1 MGSLSGM
8 GVAMARIEVPISV
21 GELVDKVT
29 ILEIKS
35 EKIPDAGK
43 RANIRREL
51 DALTSVLAPL
61 LTATPALAQL
71 KTELRAI
78 NETLWRIE
86 DDIRDCER
94 RRDFGTSFVELA
106 RSVYQT
112 NDRRAATKRKIDELT
127 GSELVEE
134 KSYAP
139 YD

>member
-8 GVAMARIEVPISV
+8 DVTMARIEVPISV

-35 EKIPDAGK
+35 EKIPDAAK
-43 RANIRREL
+43 LANIRREL
-51 DALTSVLAPL
+51 DALTAVLKPSLA
-61 LTATPALAQL
+61 ATPALAAL
-71 KTELRAI
+71 KAELRTI

-86 DDIRDCER
+86 DDIRACER
-94 RRDFGTSFVELA
+94 QRDFGPSFVELA
-106 RSVYQT
+106 RGVYRT

-127 GSELVEE
+127 GSELLEE

-139 YD
+139 Y

>member
-1 MGSLSGM
+1 LGSLSGM

-35 EKIPDAGK
+35 EKIEDAGK
-43 RANIRREL
+43 RANIGREL
-51 DALTSVLAPL
+51 DALTGVLAPL
-61 LTATPALAQL
+61 IAATPDLAPL
-71 KTELRAI
+71 KAELRAI

-127 GSELVEE
+127 GSDLVEE

-139 YD
+139 Y

>member
-1 MGSLSGM
+1 
-8 GVAMARIEVPISV
+8 MARRIEVPISV

-35 EKIPDAGK
+35 EKIGDAGK
-43 RANIRREL
+43 LANIRREL
-51 DALTSVLAPL
+51 DALTAVLKPSL
-61 LTATPALAQL
+61 EATPALAAL
-71 KTELRAI
+71 KAELRTI

-94 RRDFGTSFVELA
+94 QRDFGPTFVELA
-106 RSVYQT
+106 RSVYRT
-112 NDRRAATKRKIDELT
+112 NDRRAATKRKIDDLT

-139 YD
+139 Y

>member
-1 MGSLSGM
+1 
-8 GVAMARIEVPISV
+8 MARIEVPISV

-35 EKIPDAGK
+35 EKIEDADK
-43 RANIRREL
+43 RENIRREL
-51 DALTSVLAPL
+51 DALTGVLKPL
-61 LTATPALAQL
+61 VAATPAIVAL
-71 KTELRAI
+71 KAELRSI

-94 RRDFGTSFVELA
+94 RRDFGAAFVELA
-106 RSVYQT
+106 RAVYQT
-112 NDRRAATKRKIDELT
+112 NDRRAATKRKIDDLT

-139 YD
+139 Y

>member
-1 MGSLSGM
+1 MGM
-8 GVAMARIEVPISV
+8 AMAPRIEVPISV

-35 EKIPDAGK
+35 EQIPDAGK
-43 RANIRREL
+43 QANIRREF
-51 DALTSVLAPL
+51 DALERVLKPL
-61 LTATPALAQL
+61 LTATPALADL
-71 KTELRAI
+71 KAELRSI

-94 RRDFGTSFVELA
+94 RRDFGDRFIELA

-112 NDRRAATKRKIDELT
+112 NDRRAATKRRIDELT
-127 GSELVEE
+127 GSDLVEE
-134 KSYAP
+134 KSYAS

>member
-1 MGSLSGM
+1 
-8 GVAMARIEVPISV
+8 MARIEVPISV

-29 ILEIKS
+29 ILEIKF
-35 EKIPDAGK
+35 EKIEDAGK

-51 DALTSVLAPL
+51 EALTAVLRPL
-61 LTATPALAQL
+61 LAATPAIAPL
-71 KTELRAI
+71 KAELRTI

-94 RRDFGTSFVELA
+94 KRDFGAAFVALA
-106 RSVYQT
+106 RAVYQT
-112 NDRRAATKRKIDELT
+112 NDARAATKRKIDDLT

-139 YD
+139 Y

>member
-1 MGSLSGM
+1 
-8 GVAMARIEVPISV
+8 MARVEVPISV

-35 EKIPDAGK
+35 EKIEDAAK
-43 RANIRREL
+43 RTNIRREL
-51 DALTSVLAPL
+51 DALTGVLKPLVAATPDIAPL
-61 LTATPALAQL
+61 KA
-71 KTELRAI
+71 ELRTI

-94 RRDFGTSFVELA
+94 KRDFGAAFVELA
-106 RSVYQT
+106 RAVYQT
-112 NDRRAATKRKIDELT
+112 NDRRAATKRKIDDLT

-139 YD
+139 Y

>member
-1 MGSLSGM
+1 
-8 GVAMARIEVPISV
+8 MARIEVPISV

-35 EKIPDAGK
+35 EKIEDAGK

-51 DALTSVLAPL
+51 DALTGVLKPLLAAIPGIAPL
-61 LTATPALAQL
+61 KA
-71 KTELRAI
+71 ELRTI

-94 RRDFGTSFVELA
+94 KRDFGAAFVELA
-106 RSVYQT
+106 RAVYQT
-112 NDRRAATKRKIDELT
+112 NDRRAATKRKIDDLT

-139 YD
+139 Y

>member
-1 MGSLSGM
+1 MD
-8 GVAMARIEVPISV
+8 VAMARRIEVPISV

-35 EKIPDAGK
+35 EKIEDAGK

-51 DALTSVLAPL
+51 DALAGVLKPLLAATPDLAPL
-61 LTATPALAQL
+61 KA
-71 KTELRAI
+71 ELRTI

-94 RRDFGTSFVELA
+94 RRDFGPAFVALA

>member
-1 MGSLSGM
+1 
-8 GVAMARIEVPISV
+8 MARIEVPISV

-35 EKIPDAGK
+35 EKIEDAGK

-51 DALTSVLAPL
+51 DALTAVLQPL
-61 LTATPALAQL
+61 LAATPGIAAL
-71 KTELRAI
+71 KTELRTI

-94 RRDFGTSFVELA
+94 KRDFGAAFVELA
-106 RSVYQT
+106 RAVYQT
-112 NDRRAATKRKIDELT
+112 NDRRAATKRKIDDLT

-139 YD
+139 Y

>member
-1 MGSLSGM
+1 
-8 GVAMARIEVPISV
+8 MARVEVPISV

-35 EKIPDAGK
+35 EKIGDAGK
-43 RANIRREL
+43 LANIRREL
-51 DALTSVLAPL
+51 DALTAVLKPLVAAAPGVAPL
-61 LTATPALAQL
+61 KA
-71 KTELRAI
+71 ELRMI

-94 RRDFGTSFVELA
+94 KRDFGPSFVELA
-106 RSVYQT
+106 RAVYHT

-127 GSELVEE
+127 GSELLEE

-139 YD
+139 Y

>member
-1 MGSLSGM
+1 
-8 GVAMARIEVPISV
+8 MARRVEVPISV

-35 EKIPDAGK
+35 VNITDEGK

-51 DALTSVLAPL
+51 DALAGVLTPILSAMPGLAPL
-61 LTATPALAQL
+61 
-71 KTELRAI
+71 KDELRKL
-78 NETLWRIE
+78 NEALWRIE

-94 RRDFGTSFVELA
+94 RREFGAPFIALA

-112 NDRRAATKRKIDELT
+112 NDRRAATKRKIDGLT

-139 YD
+139 Y

>member
-1 MGSLSGM
+1 
-8 GVAMARIEVPISV
+8 MAPRIEVPISV

-35 EKIPDAGK
+35 EKIPDAAK
-43 RANIRREL
+43 LANIRREL
-51 DALTSVLAPL
+51 DALTAVLKPSLA
-61 LTATPALAQL
+61 ATPALASL
-71 KTELRAI
+71 KAELRAI

-94 RRDFGTSFVELA
+94 QRDFGAAFVELA
-106 RSVYQT
+106 RSVYRT

-127 GSELVEE
+127 GSELLEE

>member
-1 MGSLSGM
+1 MGT
-8 GVAMARIEVPISV
+8 AMAPQIEVPISV

-35 EKIPDAGK
+35 EKISDAGK
-43 RANIRREL
+43 RANIRREF
-51 DALTSVLAPL
+51 DALQRVLTPL
-61 LTATPALAQL
+61 LTATPALADL
-71 KTELRAI
+71 KADLRSI

-94 RRDFGTSFVELA
+94 RRDFGERFIELA

-112 NDRRAATKRKIDELT
+112 NDRRAATKRRIDELT
-127 GSELVEE
+127 GSDLVEE
-134 KSYAP
+134 KSYAS

>member
-1 MGSLSGM
+1 M
-8 GVAMARIEVPISV
+8 AMAPRIEVPISV

-35 EKIPDAGK
+35 EQIPDAGK
-43 RANIRREL
+43 QANIRREF
-51 DALTSVLAPL
+51 DALERVLKPL
-61 LTATPALAQL
+61 LTATPALADL
-71 KTELRAI
+71 KAELRSI

-94 RRDFGTSFVELA
+94 RRDFGDRFIELA

-112 NDRRAATKRKIDELT
+112 NDRRAATKRRIDELT
-127 GSELVEE
+127 GSDLVEE
-134 KSYAP
+134 KSYAS

>member
-1 MGSLSGM
+1 
-8 GVAMARIEVPISV
+8 MARIEVPISV

-35 EKIPDAGK
+35 ENIADAAK
-43 RANIRREL
+43 RANIGREL
-51 DALTSVLAPL
+51 DALIAVLKPLIAATPGIAPL
-61 LTATPALAQL
+61 KA
-71 KTELRAI
+71 ELRTI

-94 RRDFGTSFVELA
+94 RRDFGAAFVALA

-127 GSELVEE
+127 GSELLEE

-139 YD
+139 Y

>member
-1 MGSLSGM
+1 
-8 GVAMARIEVPISV
+8 MAPRIEVPISV

-35 EKIPDAGK
+35 EKIPDAAK
-43 RANIRREL
+43 LANIRREL
-51 DALTSVLAPL
+51 DALTAVLKPSLA
-61 LTATPALAQL
+61 ATPALASL
-71 KTELRAI
+71 KAELRAI

-94 RRDFGTSFVELA
+94 QRDFGAAFVELA
-106 RSVYQT
+106 RSVYRT

-127 GSELVEE
+127 GSELLEE
-134 KSYAP
+134 KSYVP

>member
-1 MGSLSGM
+1 
-8 GVAMARIEVPISV
+8 MARRVEVPISV

-51 DALTSVLAPL
+51 DALAAVLAPL
-61 LTATPALAQL
+61 LAATPALAPL
-71 KTELRAI
+71 KAELRTT
-78 NETLWRIE
+78 NEALWRIE

-94 RRDFGTSFVELA
+94 RRDFGASFVELA
-106 RSVYQT
+106 RRVYQT

-134 KSYAP
+134 KSYAR